1 MSNIS
6 AVSAALIK
14 ALCADSESHFWAL
27 LASAVEVHQASFQEF
42 PVETPMHVIG
52 DGDFTLSVHDALKV
66 AANVL
71 QFTDEAS
78 LNAVGTLLS
87 AKHAALYNNR
97 MFEIAVDKQI
107 YGRFCPDAVPITR
120 SEIGDHVAKLLPPDW
135 RVQGVTTCAAYS
147 KKHVN
152 LPPYIPDVDYRTFD
166 LGEPVDYSRALVVLR
181 RAPFALEHALV
192 LVIPSVTFGS
202 DGVPEWRHKYITSSN
217 VELPRIEILE

>member
-1 MSNIS
+1 MGNVSI
-6 AVSAALIK
+6 SAALIK
-14 ALCADSESHFWAL
+14 ALSADSESHFWAL
-27 LASAVEVHQASFQEF
+27 LASAIEVHQASFQEF

-66 AANVL
+66 AASVL
-71 QFTDEAS
+71 KFTDEAS

-97 MFEIAVDKQI
+97 MFEITVDKQI

-120 SEIGDHVAKLLPPDW
+120 SEIGDHVAKLLPQGW
-135 RVQGVTTCAAYS
+135 NVQAVTTCAAYS

-152 LPPYIPDVDYRTFD
+152 LPPYIPDVDYRTFN
-166 LGEPVDYSRALVVLR
+166 LGELVDYSRALVVLQNG
-181 RAPFALEHALV
+181 AKEHALV

-217 VELPRIEILE
+217 VKLPRIEILE

>member
-1 MSNIS
+1 MGNVSI
-6 AVSAALIK
+6 SAALIK
-14 ALCADSESHFWAL
+14 ALCADSERHFWAL
-27 LASAVEVHQASFQEF
+27 LASAIEVHQSSFQEF

-66 AANVL
+66 AASVL

-120 SEIGDHVAKLLPPDW
+120 SEIGDHVAKLLPQGW

-166 LGEPVDYSRALVVLR
+166 LGEPVDYSRALVVLQNGAR
-181 RAPFALEHALV
+181 ENALV

-217 VELPRIEILE
+217 VKLPRIEILE

>member
-1 MSNIS
+1 MSNVSI
-6 AVSAALIK
+6 SAALIK
-14 ALCADSESHFWAL
+14 ALSADSESHFWAL
-27 LASAVEVHQASFQEF
+27 LASAIEVHQASFQEF

-71 QFTDEAS
+71 QFTDEDS

-120 SEIGDHVAKLLPPDW
+120 SEIGDHIAKLLPPDW
-135 RVQGVTTCAAYS
+135 NVQAVTTCAAYS

-152 LPPYIPDVDYRTFD
+152 LPPYIPDVDYRTFN
-166 LGEPVDYSRALVVLR
+166 LGELVDYSRALVVLQNG
-181 RAPFALEHALV
+181 AKEHALV

-217 VELPRIEILE
+217 VKLPRIEILE

>member
-1 MSNIS
+1 MGNVSI
-6 AVSAALIK
+6 SAALIK
-14 ALCADSESHFWAL
+14 ALCADSERHFWAL

-66 AANVL
+66 AASVL

-97 MFEIAVDKQI
+97 MFEIAVNAQI

-120 SEIGDHVAKLLPPDW
+120 SEIGDHVAKLLPQGW

-166 LGEPVDYSRALVVLR
+166 LGEPVDYSRALVVLQNGAR
-181 RAPFALEHALV
+181 ENALV

-217 VELPRIEILE
+217 VKLPRIEILE

>member
-1 MSNIS
+1 MGNVSI
-6 AVSAALIK
+6 SAALIK
-14 ALCADSESHFWAL
+14 ALSADSESHFWAL
-27 LASAVEVHQASFQEF
+27 LASAIEVHQASFQEF

-71 QFTDEAS
+71 QFTDKAS

-120 SEIGDHVAKLLPPDW
+120 SEIGDHIAKLLPPDW
-135 RVQGVTTCAAYS
+135 RVQAVTTCAAYS

-152 LPPYIPDVDYRTFD
+152 LPPYIPDVDYRTFN
-166 LGEPVDYSRALVVLR
+166 LGELVDYSRALVVLQNG
-181 RAPFALEHALV
+181 AKEHALV

-217 VELPRIEILE
+217 VKLPRIEILE

>member
-1 MSNIS
+1 MGNVSI
-6 AVSAALIK
+6 SAALIK
-14 ALCADSESHFWAL
+14 ALCADSERHFWAL

-66 AANVL
+66 AASVL

-166 LGEPVDYSRALVVLR
+166 LGEPVDYSRALVVLQNGAR
-181 RAPFALEHALV
+181 ENALV

-217 VELPRIEILE
+217 VVL

>member
-1 MSNIS
+1 MGNVSI
-6 AVSAALIK
+6 SAALIK
-14 ALCADSESHFWAL
+14 ALSADSESHFWAL
-27 LASAVEVHQASFQEF
+27 LASAIEVHQASFQEF

-66 AANVL
+66 AAFVL

-120 SEIGDHVAKLLPPDW
+120 SEIGDHIAKLLPPDW
-135 RVQGVTTCAAYS
+135 NVQAVTTCAAYS

-152 LPPYIPDVDYRTFD
+152 LPPYIPDVDYRTFN
-166 LGEPVDYSRALVVLR
+166 LGELVDYSRALVVLQNG
-181 RAPFALEHALV
+181 AKEHALV

-217 VELPRIEILE
+217 VKLPRIEILE

>member
-1 MSNIS
+1 MGNVSI
-6 AVSAALIK
+6 SAALIK
-14 ALCADSESHFWAL
+14 ALCADSERHFWAL
-27 LASAVEVHQASFQEF
+27 LASAIEVHQASFQEF

-71 QFTDEAS
+71 QFTDEDS

-87 AKHAALYNNR
+87 ARHSTLYNNR

-120 SEIGDHVAKLLPPDW
+120 SEIGDHIAKLLPPDW
-135 RVQGVTTCAAYS
+135 SVQAVTTCAAYS

-152 LPPYIPDVDYRTFD
+152 LPHIPDVDYRTFD
-166 LGEPVDYSRALVVLR
+166 LGECVDYSRALVVLR

-202 DGVPEWRHKYITSSN
+202 DGVPEWRHKYITSAN

>member
-1 MSNIS
+1 MGNVSI
-6 AVSAALIK
+6 SAALIK
-14 ALCADSESHFWAL
+14 ALSADSESHFWAL

-97 MFEIAVDKQI
+97 MFELFPAPA
-107 YGRFCPDAVPITR
+107 GMNRA
-120 SEIGDHVAKLLPPDW
+120 AN
-135 RVQGVTTCAAYS
+135 TCC
-147 KKHVN
+147 
-152 LPPYIPDVDYRTFD
+152 
-166 LGEPVDYSRALVVLR
+166 VV
-181 RAPFALEHALV
+181 
-192 LVIPSVTFGS
+192 
-202 DGVPEWRHKYITSSN
+202 
-217 VELPRIEILE
+217 

>member
-1 MSNIS
+1 MSNVSI
-6 AVSAALIK
+6 SAALIK

-27 LASAVEVHQASFQEF
+27 LASAIEVHQASFQEF
-42 PVETPMHVIG
+42 PAETPMHVIG

-97 MFEIAVDKQI
+97 MFEITVDKQI

-120 SEIGDHVAKLLPPDW
+120 SEIGDHIAKLLPPDW
-135 RVQGVTTCAAYS
+135 RVQAVTTCAAYS

-152 LPPYIPDVDYRTFD
+152 LPPYIPDVDYRTFN
-166 LGEPVDYSRALVVLR
+166 LGELVDYSRALVVLQNGTK
-181 RAPFALEHALV
+181 EHALV

-217 VELPRIEILE
+217 VKLPRIEILE

>member
-1 MSNIS
+1 MGNVSI
-6 AVSAALIK
+6 SAALIK
-14 ALCADSESHFWAL
+14 ALSADSESHFWAL
-27 LASAVEVHQASFQEF
+27 LASAIEVHQASFQEF

-87 AKHAALYNNR
+87 AKHAALYNNS
-97 MFEIAVDKQI
+97 MFEITVDKQI

-120 SEIGDHVAKLLPPDW
+120 SEIGDHVAKLLPQGW
-135 RVQGVTTCAAYS
+135 NVQAVTTCAAYS

-152 LPPYIPDVDYRTFD
+152 LPPYIPDVDYRTFN
-166 LGEPVDYSRALVVLR
+166 LGELVDYSRALVVLQNG
-181 RAPFALEHALV
+181 AKEHALV

-217 VELPRIEILE
+217 VKLPRIEILE

>member
-1 MSNIS
+1 MGNVSIS
-6 AVSAALIK
+6 DALIK

-27 LASAVEVHQASFQEF
+27 LASAIEVHQASFQEF

-97 MFEIAVDKQI
+97 MFEIVVNAQI

-120 SEIGDHVAKLLPPDW
+120 SEIGDHIAKLLPQGW
-135 RVQGVTTCAAYS
+135 NVQAVTTCAAYS

-152 LPPYIPDVDYRTFD
+152 LPPYIPDVDYRTFN
-166 LGEPVDYSRALVVLR
+166 LGELVDYSRALVVLQNG
-181 RAPFALEHALV
+181 AKEHALV

-217 VELPRIEILE
+217 VKLPRIEILE

>member
-1 MSNIS
+1 MGNVSI
-6 AVSAALIK
+6 SAALIK
-14 ALCADSESHFWAL
+14 ALSADSESHFWAL
-27 LASAVEVHQASFQEF
+27 LASAIEVHQASFQEF

-71 QFTDEAS
+71 QFTDEDS

-97 MFEIAVDKQI
+97 MFEIVVNAQI
-107 YGRFCPDAVPITR
+107 YDRFCPDAVPITR
-120 SEIGDHVAKLLPPDW
+120 SEIGDHIAKLLPPDW
-135 RVQGVTTCAAYS
+135 SVQAVTTCAAYS
-147 KKHVN
+147 KKRVN
-152 LPPYIPDVDYRTFD
+152 LPHIPDVDYRTFD
-166 LGEPVDYSRALVVLR
+166 LSEITDYSRALVVLR

-217 VELPRIEILE
+217 VKLPRIEILE

>member
-1 MSNIS
+1 MGNVSI
-6 AVSAALIK
+6 SAALIK
-14 ALCADSESHFWAL
+14 ALSADSESHFWAL
-27 LASAVEVHQASFQEF
+27 LASAIEVHQASFQEF

-135 RVQGVTTCAAYS
+135 SVQAVTTCAAYS

-152 LPPYIPDVDYRTFD
+152 LPPYIPDVDYRTFN
-166 LGEPVDYSRALVVLR
+166 LGELVDYSRALVVLQNG
-181 RAPFALEHALV
+181 AKEHALV

-217 VELPRIEILE
+217 VKLPRIEILE

>member
-6 AVSAALIK
+6 AISAALIK
-14 ALCADSESHFWAL
+14 ALCADSERHFWAL

-66 AANVL
+66 AASVL

-97 MFEIAVDKQI
+97 MFEIAVNAQI

-120 SEIGDHVAKLLPPDW
+120 SEIGDHIAKLLPQGW
-135 RVQGVTTCAAYS
+135 SVKGVTTCAAYS
-147 KKHVN
+147 KKRVN
-152 LPPYIPDVDYRTFD
+152 LPPHIQDVDYRTFD
-166 LGEPVDYSRALVVLR
+166 LGEPVDYSRALVVLQNGAR
-181 RAPFALEHALV
+181 ENALV

-202 DGVPEWRHKYITSSN
+202 DGVPEWRHKYITSAN
-217 VELPRIEILE
+217 VKLPRIEILE

>member
-1 MSNIS
+1 MGNVSI
-6 AVSAALIK
+6 SAALIK

-27 LASAVEVHQASFQEF
+27 LASAIEVHQASFQEF

-71 QFTDEAS
+71 QFTDEDS

-120 SEIGDHVAKLLPPDW
+120 SEIGDHIAKLLPPDW
-135 RVQGVTTCAAYS
+135 NVQAVTTCAAYS

-152 LPPYIPDVDYRTFD
+152 LPPYIPDVDYRTFN
-166 LGEPVDYSRALVVLR
+166 LGELVDYSRALVVLQNG
-181 RAPFALEHALV
+181 AKEHALV

-217 VELPRIEILE
+217 VKLPRIEILE

>member
-6 AVSAALIK
+6 ATSAALIR
-14 ALCADSESHFWAL
+14 ALSADSESHFWAL
-27 LASAVEVHQASFQEF
+27 LASAIEVHQASFQEF

-66 AANVL
+66 AASVL
-71 QFTDEAS
+71 KFTDEDS

-135 RVQGVTTCAAYS
+135 RVQAVTTCAAYS

-166 LGEPVDYSRALVVLR
+166 LGECVDYSRALVVLR

-192 LVIPSVTFGS
+192 LVNPSVTFGS

>member
-1 MSNIS
+1 MSNVSIS
-6 AVSAALIK
+6 DALIK

-27 LASAVEVHQASFQEF
+27 LASAIEVHQASFQEF
-42 PVETPMHVIG
+42 PVETPIHVIG

-107 YGRFCPDAVPITR
+107 YARFCPDAVPITR
-120 SEIGDHVAKLLPPDW
+120 SEIGDHIAKLLPQGW
-135 RVQGVTTCAAYS
+135 NVQAVTTCAAYS

-166 LGEPVDYSRALVVLR
+166 LGECVDYSRALVVLR

-217 VELPRIEILE
+217 VKLPRIEILE

>member
-1 MSNIS
+1 MGNVSI
-6 AVSAALIK
+6 SAALIK
-14 ALCADSESHFWAL
+14 ALCADSERHFWAL

-66 AANVL
+66 AASVL
-71 QFTDEAS
+71 QFTDEDS

-120 SEIGDHVAKLLPPDW
+120 SEIGDHVAKLLPQGW

-166 LGEPVDYSRALVVLR
+166 LGEPVDYSRALVVLQNGAR
-181 RAPFALEHALV
+181 ENALV

-217 VELPRIEILE
+217 VKLPRIEILE

>member
-1 MSNIS
+1 MGNVSI
-6 AVSAALIK
+6 SAALIK
-14 ALCADSESHFWAL
+14 ALSADSESHFWAL
-27 LASAVEVHQASFQEF
+27 LASAIEVHQASFQEF

-97 MFEIAVDKQI
+97 MFEITVDKQI

-120 SEIGDHVAKLLPPDW
+120 SEIGDHVAKLLPQGW
-135 RVQGVTTCAAYS
+135 NVQAVTTCAAYS

-152 LPPYIPDVDYRTFD
+152 LPPYIPDVDYRTFN
-166 LGEPVDYSRALVVLR
+166 LGELVDYSRALVVLQNG
-181 RAPFALEHALV
+181 AKEHALV

-202 DGVPEWRHKYITSSN
+202 DGVPEWRHKYITSPN
-217 VELPRIEILE
+217 VKLPRIEILE

>member
-1 MSNIS
+1 MGNVSI
-6 AVSAALIK
+6 SAALIK
-14 ALCADSESHFWAL
+14 ALSADSESHFWAL
-27 LASAVEVHQASFQEF
+27 LASAIEVHQASFQEF

-71 QFTDEAS
+71 QFTDEDS

-97 MFEIAVDKQI
+97 MFEITVNAQI
-107 YGRFCPDAVPITR
+107 YDRFCPDAVPITR
-120 SEIGDHVAKLLPPDW
+120 SEIGDHIAKLLPPDW
-135 RVQGVTTCAAYS
+135 SVQAVTTCAAYS
-147 KKHVN
+147 KKRVN
-152 LPPYIPDVDYRTFD
+152 LPHIPDVDYRTFD
-166 LGEPVDYSRALVVLR
+166 LSEITDYSRALVVLR

-217 VELPRIEILE
+217 VKLPRIEILE

>member
-1 MSNIS
+1 MGNVSI
-6 AVSAALIK
+6 SAALIK

-27 LASAVEVHQASFQEF
+27 LASAIEVHQASFQEF

-71 QFTDEAS
+71 QFTDEDS

-120 SEIGDHVAKLLPPDW
+120 SEIGDHIAKLLPPDW
-135 RVQGVTTCAAYS
+135 RVQAVTTCAAYS

-166 LGEPVDYSRALVVLR
+166 LGELVDYSRALVVLQNG
-181 RAPFALEHALV
+181 AKEHALV

-217 VELPRIEILE
+217 VKLPRIEILE

>member
-1 MSNIS
+1 MSNVSI
-6 AVSAALIK
+6 SAALIK
-14 ALCADSESHFWAL
+14 ALSADSESHFWAL
-27 LASAVEVHQASFQEF
+27 LASAIEVHQASFQEF

-120 SEIGDHVAKLLPPDW
+120 SEICDHIAKLLPPDW
-135 RVQGVTTCAAYS
+135 NVQAVTTCAAYS

-152 LPPYIPDVDYRTFD
+152 LPPYIPDVDYRTFN
-166 LGEPVDYSRALVVLR
+166 LGELVDYSRALVVLQNG
-181 RAPFALEHALV
+181 AKEHALV

-217 VELPRIEILE
+217 VKLPRIEILE

>member
-1 MSNIS
+1 MGNVSI
-6 AVSAALIK
+6 SAALIK
-14 ALCADSESHFWAL
+14 ALSADSESHFWAL
-27 LASAVEVHQASFQEF
+27 LASAIEVHQASFQEF

-120 SEIGDHVAKLLPPDW
+120 SEIGDHIAKLLPPDW
-135 RVQGVTTCAAYS
+135 NVQAVTTCAAYS

-152 LPPYIPDVDYRTFD
+152 LPPYIPDVDYRTFN
-166 LGEPVDYSRALVVLR
+166 LGELVDYSRALVVLQNG
-181 RAPFALEHALV
+181 AKEHALV

-217 VELPRIEILE
+217 VKLPRIEILE

>member
-1 MSNIS
+1 MSNVSI
-6 AVSAALIK
+6 SAALIK
-14 ALCADSESHFWAL
+14 ALCADSERHFWAL

-87 AKHAALYNNR
+87 AKHAALYNKR

-107 YGRFCPDAVPITR
+107 YDRFCPDAVPITR
-120 SEIGDHVAKLLPPDW
+120 SEIGDHTAKLLPQGW
-135 RVQGVTTCAAYS
+135 NVQAVTTCAAYS
-147 KKHVN
+147 KKRVN

-166 LGEPVDYSRALVVLR
+166 LGEPVDYSRALVVLQNGER
-181 RAPFALEHALV
+181 EHSLV

-217 VELPRIEILE
+217 VKLPRIEILE

>member
-1 MSNIS
+1 MGNVSI
-6 AVSAALIK
+6 SAALIK
-14 ALCADSESHFWAL
+14 ALCADSERHFWAL
-27 LASAVEVHQASFQEF
+27 LASAIEVHQASFQEF

-135 RVQGVTTCAAYS
+135 SVQAVTTCAAYS

-166 LGEPVDYSRALVVLR
+166 LGEIVDYSRALVVLQNGAR
-181 RAPFALEHALV
+181 ENALV

-217 VELPRIEILE
+217 VKLPSIEILE

>member
-1 MSNIS
+1 MGNVSI
-6 AVSAALIK
+6 SAALIK
-14 ALCADSESHFWAL
+14 ALSADSESHFWAL
-27 LASAVEVHQASFQEF
+27 LASAIEVHQASFQEI

-120 SEIGDHVAKLLPPDW
+120 SEIGDHVAKLLPQGW
-135 RVQGVTTCAAYS
+135 NVQAVTTCAAYS

-152 LPPYIPDVDYRTFD
+152 LPPYIPDVDYRTFN
-166 LGEPVDYSRALVVLR
+166 LGELVDYSRALVVLQNG
-181 RAPFALEHALV
+181 AKEHALV

-217 VELPRIEILE
+217 VKLPRIEILE

>member
-1 MSNIS
+1 MGNVSI
-6 AVSAALIK
+6 SAALIK

-27 LASAVEVHQASFQEF
+27 LASAIEVHQASFQEF

-66 AANVL
+66 AASVL

-166 LGEPVDYSRALVVLR
+166 LGECVDYSRALVVLR

-217 VELPRIEILE
+217 VKLPSIEILE

>member
-1 MSNIS
+1 MGNVSI
-6 AVSAALIK
+6 SAALIK
-14 ALCADSESHFWAL
+14 ALSADSESHFWAL
-27 LASAVEVHQASFQEF
+27 LASAIEVHQASFQEF

-71 QFTDEAS
+71 QFTDEDS

-120 SEIGDHVAKLLPPDW
+120 SEIGDHIAKLLPPDW
-135 RVQGVTTCAAYS
+135 NVQAVTTCAAYS

-166 LGEPVDYSRALVVLR
+166 LGELVDYSRALVVLQNG
-181 RAPFALEHALV
+181 AKEHALV

-217 VELPRIEILE
+217 VKLPRIEILE

>member
-1 MSNIS
+1 MGNVSI
-6 AVSAALIK
+6 SAALIK
-14 ALCADSESHFWAL
+14 ALSADSESHFWAL
-27 LASAVEVHQASFQEF
+27 LASAIEVHQASFQEF

-71 QFTDEAS
+71 QFTDEDS

-97 MFEIAVDKQI
+97 MFEIVVDKQI

-120 SEIGDHVAKLLPPDW
+120 SEIGDHIARLLPPDW
-135 RVQGVTTCAAYS
+135 RVQAVTTCAAYS

-152 LPPYIPDVDYRTFD
+152 LPPYIPDVDYRTFN
-166 LGEPVDYSRALVVLR
+166 LGELVDYSRALVVLQNG
-181 RAPFALEHALV
+181 AKEHALV

-217 VELPRIEILE
+217 VKLPRIEILE

>member
-1 MSNIS
+1 MGNVSI
-6 AVSAALIK
+6 SAALIK
-14 ALCADSESHFWAL
+14 ALCADSERHFWAL

-66 AANVL
+66 AASVL
-71 QFTDEAS
+71 QFTDEDS

-97 MFEIAVDKQI
+97 MFEIAANAQI

-120 SEIGDHVAKLLPPDW
+120 SEIGDHVAKLLPQGW

-166 LGEPVDYSRALVVLR
+166 LGEPVDYSRALVVIQNGAR
-181 RAPFALEHALV
+181 ENALV

-217 VELPRIEILE
+217 VKLPRIEILE

>member
-1 MSNIS
+1 MSNVSI
-6 AVSAALIK
+6 SAALIK
-14 ALCADSESHFWAL
+14 ALSADSESHFWAL
-27 LASAVEVHQASFQEF
+27 LASAIEVHQASFQEF

-71 QFTDEAS
+71 QFTDEDS

-120 SEIGDHVAKLLPPDW
+120 SEIGDHIAKLLPPDW
-135 RVQGVTTCAAYS
+135 NVQAVTTCAAYS

-166 LGEPVDYSRALVVLR
+166 LGELVDYSRALVVLQNG
-181 RAPFALEHALV
+181 AKEHALV

-217 VELPRIEILE
+217 VKLPRIEILE